1 VVNKHLM
8 KGTKM
13 SDSGT
18 GFIEGI
24 SELALWVS
32 DLDRSVRFYTEVLG
46 FTLDDRVE
54 GRNAFLHS
62 GALVL
67 ALFVPVAE
75 GNLALAA
82 EYLNRYGGARGEV
95 YHIGLKVNR
104 EVLDAQA
111 ERIQSSGLEMKG
123 PVDYSSGRRS
133 YFFEDPDQHF
143 IELTDR

>member
-1 VVNKHLM
+1 MNHM
-8 KGTKM
+8 E
-13 SDSGT
+13 T

-24 SELALWVS
+24 SELALWVM
-32 DLDRSVRFYTEVLG
+32 DLDRSVRFYTETLG
-46 FTLDDRVE
+46 FVLDDHIA

-62 GALVL
+62 GDLVL
-67 ALFVPVAE
+67 ALFAPVAE
-75 GNLALAA
+75 GNLPLAA

-104 EVLDAQA
+104 ATLDTHA
-111 ERIQSSGLEMKG
+111 ERIHSSGLEMKG
-123 PVDYSSGRRS
+123 PVDYPSGRRS

>member
-1 VVNKHLM
+1 MND
-8 KGTKM
+8 TA
-13 SDSGT
+13 T

-24 SELALWVS
+24 SELALWVT
-32 DLDRSVRFYTEVLG
+32 DLDRSIRFYTDILG
-46 FTLDDRVE
+46 FVLDDRVE

-62 GALVL
+62 GNLVL
-67 ALFVPVAE
+67 ALFAPVAE
-75 GNLALAA
+75 GNLPLAA

-104 EVLDAQA
+104 SALDAHA
-111 ERIQSSGLEMKG
+111 ERIRSSGLEMKG
-123 PVDYSSGRRS
+123 PVDYPSGRRS